1 MDKIPFTAIC
11 VVWFQQ
17 MKNKQKTVFFFCYWN
32 HTSISLPM
40 LLNSWPDLTTNF
52 FIFFTLYT
60 VYTFL
65 NEMWPIYFHLSVPS
79 YPSNSE
85 IGLLW
90 QIVHFGAVSLV
101 CCGRENFG
109 GKSSPAFT
117 SGKTQTAYRSISRIW
132 SQHVLQVQFHYQ
144 YSQ

>member
-1 MDKIPFTAIC
+1 
-11 VVWFQQ
+11 
-17 MKNKQKTVFFFCYWN
+17 
-32 HTSISLPM
+32 M

-65 NEMWPIYFHLSVPS
+65 NEMWLTYFHLSVPS

-90 QIVHFGAVSLV
+90 QIVHFGAASHV

-117 SGKTQTAYRSISRIW
+117 SGKTQTAYGSISRVW
-132 SQHVLQVQFHYQ
+132 SQHVLRVQFHYQ
-144 YSQ
+144 YSQRRLFLCKKLLWDQIRPLNIDITSLNIAISLR